1 MPFHARLSSAG
12 RNLIAEFVFFRKQM
26 LRAVSVLAE
35 AAPAARL
42 ARIVAALIARRKT
55 GVLPDALWSAVDAVS
70 DRVHSGPNSSSFRYC
85 ASVQPP
91 APGGRKASAAGILAT
106 TVR

>member
-1 MPFHARLSSAG
+1 MKSRQMRLCPSAARLRSAG

-42 ARIVAALIARRKT
+42 ARIVAALTARRKT
-55 GVLPDALWSAVDAVS
+55 GVLPDALWSAVDAAS
-70 DRVHSGPNSSSFRYC
+70 DRVHSGLLRVRS
-85 ASVQPP
+85 ATAPP
-91 APGGRKASAAGILAT
+91 ACSR
-106 TVR
+106 